1 MLGVAMTSQHVLCW
15 QQGVEARVLMTSQ
28 AVASDQMPTRVRTT
42 GERGPRLV
50 GGRWRFLFCF
60 LLPIRCDPLFDV
72 ACRVGDCPHFL
83 RVFLFLLFCFADLC
97 SKLIGPAAAA
107 TAATAAAAAA
117 TAAAAAVAAAVV
129 EVRASAAAVLQAYR
143 QRLSCD
149 RLPDQSLH
157 GGGGGHAGDCHQHGA
172 FVRPEACVRSVGP
185 GVSVRSPNTSR

>member
-60 LLPIRCDPLFDV
+60 LLPIRCDPLFGV
-72 ACRVGDCPHFL
+72 ACQVGDCPHFS
-83 RVFLFLLFCFADLC
+83 RVFPFLLFCFANLC

-107 TAATAAAAAA
+107 TAATAATAA
-117 TAAAAAVAAAVV
+117 AAAAAVAAAV
-129 EVRASAAAVLQAYR
+129 EVRASAAVVLQASR

-149 RLPDQSLH
+149 RLLDQSLH

-185 GVSVRSPNTSR
+185 GVSVRSSSILS

>member
-28 AVASDQMPTRVRTT
+28 AVASDQMPTLVRTT

-60 LLPIRCDPLFDV
+60 LLLLRCDPLFDV
-72 ACRVGDCPHFL
+72 ACRVGDCPHFS
-83 RVFLFLLFCFADLC
+83 RVFPFRLFCFANLC

-107 TAATAAAAAA
+107 TAATVA
-117 TAAAAAVAAAVV
+117 TAAAAAVV
-129 EVRASAAAVLQAYR
+129 EVRASAAAVLQASR

-149 RLPDQSLH
+149 RLLDQSLH

-172 FVRPEACVRSVGP
+172 FVRPEAYVRSVGP
-185 GVSVRSPNTSR
+185 GVSVRSSSILT